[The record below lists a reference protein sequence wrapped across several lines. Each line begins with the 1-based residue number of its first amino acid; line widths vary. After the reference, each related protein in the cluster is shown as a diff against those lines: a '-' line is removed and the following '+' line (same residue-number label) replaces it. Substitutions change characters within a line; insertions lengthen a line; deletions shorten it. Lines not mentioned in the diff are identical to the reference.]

1 MSFKVMPHRYKG
13 IITALYFACGAF
25 TSRVCYSIL
34 VLAMPKCLGMYT
46 LAIVTSVYCPLTY
59 VPPHSVT
66 SFVITTQLL
75 CLFCR
80 YPVSS

>member
-1 MSFKVMPHRYKG
+1 MHAVLSHQECVIQYVVLLM
-13 IITALYFACGAF
+13 
-25 TSRVCYSIL
+25 L

-66 SFVITTQLL
+66 SFVTTTQLL

-80 YPVSS
+80 HPVSS